1 MTVGSDMDAGLNIDH
16 TSVVP
21 LAVEN
26 RRRVP
31 STTCS
36 SIRYRS
42 VVKFQPCIHDT
53 GCRETIGVSPWL
65 RVIDSGDIDGT
76 P

>member
-21 LAVEN
+21 LVDEN

-42 VVKFQPCIHDT
+42 VVKFQPCIQDT
-53 GCRETIGVSPWL
+53 GCRDTMGVSPWL
-65 RVIDSGDIDGT
+65 RVLDSGDTGGK